1 MAYQAIINGA
11 RGLVYFGGGIGV
23 TMNDRDRAL
32 GWNWTFWERVLRPLL
47 AEELGTRGHL
57 TLASAAPQVE
67 QTLRLVGIER
77 AANIEL
83 GDAPGSGVD
92 SIHPG

>member
-1 MAYQAIINGA
+1 MSSTPMQK
-11 RGLVYFGGGIGV
+11 LSK
-23 TMNDRDRAL
+23 
-32 GWNWTFWERVLRPLL
+32 VLRQNGLIRFMEHFAELL